1 LAEPEFSQGE
11 QEMKTLINVI
21 LDESGS
27 MDMKRADVIGGFNRF
42 LEEQK
47 AGPDPARLS
56 LLKFNTNHTVVYGAV
71 AIADAQPLT
80 DNTYVPGGNTALL
93 DAVAQAVR
101 LADVDKQADERVICL
116 VITDGEENSSRET
129 TKEQVRKIIEERE
142 GRGDWTFTY
151 LGISPEQWHDKG
163 VVSSA
168 GNAAAYNSAAPM
180 KSFAAMSHAT
190 RSLRASASGR
200 TSNFYQE
207 KHPVHVPASP
217 VPTSPQASPTADP
230 WKQPH
235 K

>member
-1 LAEPEFSQGE
+1 
-11 QEMKTLINVI
+11 MKTLINVI

-27 MDMKRADVIGGFNRF
+27 MDVKRADVIGGFNRF

-47 AGPDPARLS
+47 NGPDEARLS
-56 LLKFNTNHTVVYGAV
+56 LVKFNTNHTVVHGAV

-80 DNTYVPGGNTALL
+80 DKTYVPGGNTALL

-101 LADVDKQADERVICL
+101 LADAAKQADERVICL

-151 LGISPEQWHDKG
+151 LGISPEKWHDTG
-163 VVSSA
+163 VVGSR
-168 GNAAAYNSAAPM
+168 GNAAAYNAAVPDV
-180 KSFAAMSHAT
+180 SFAAMSHAT
-190 RSLRASASGR
+190 RNLRASSASR
-200 TSNFYQE
+200 TSDFYAPTPPPPIVV
-207 KHPVHVPASP
+207 PVA
-217 VPTSPQASPTADP
+217 PTSPAKDDDP